1 MKEKKNRIGYHGIFT
16 MIVILTAMLI
26 PFGIVPFLMVC
37 TLLWMVVRSIAVLR
51 GKETMRKKYY
61 KTDLFVVIFFAY
73 EILHMFCQILWADEK
88 TGIDYNDNLLFITL
102 ALLYFLCIEAKVFY
116 HVYLDGIVYGGLI
129 VMGMFL
135 YGYLCDTSVAFLI
148 GDMFGDSVQAASYL
162 LLISMVSVL
171 QYCRCHN
178 GMQRWFYGA
187 SAGIGFFLLL
197 VNHNRVSLWLMILFL
212 LMVPIYIR
220 PTAELVK
227 RDMQMFLLYALLLCN
242 MSLLSNYTDLLLV
255 EISYDPE
262 QSVYLEL
269 ILALGALFFFHY
281 WNRIPEGVPLD
292 RVVLRRLY
300 RKYQFVAVFMTC
312 LLVFI
317 LFESYGWSALTG
329 DKGMEFLG
337 KLAMPLCDEI
347 AKGRSFLH
355 VYVEKQGLLVLI
367 GLLLILISVVIR
379 MRKNIGWDKPIT
391 TGLYLIAIFGIMQCF
406 IWNPSVKVL
415 PVYLILAVYAM
426 NYQEERSRFAGVKIK
441 DYEQLERQM
450 RKKGKGWEIR

>member
-171 QYCRCHN
+171 QYCR
-178 GMQRWFYGA
+178 
-187 SAGIGFFLLL
+187 
-197 VNHNRVSLWLMILFL
+197 
-212 LMVPIYIR
+212 
-220 PTAELVK
+220 
-227 RDMQMFLLYALLLCN
+227 
-242 MSLLSNYTDLLLV
+242 
-255 EISYDPE
+255 
-262 QSVYLEL
+262 
-269 ILALGALFFFHY
+269 
-281 WNRIPEGVPLD
+281 
-292 RVVLRRLY
+292 
-300 RKYQFVAVFMTC
+300 
-312 LLVFI
+312 
-317 LFESYGWSALTG
+317 
-329 DKGMEFLG
+329 
-337 KLAMPLCDEI
+337 
-347 AKGRSFLH
+347 
-355 VYVEKQGLLVLI
+355 
-367 GLLLILISVVIR
+367 
-379 MRKNIGWDKPIT
+379 
-391 TGLYLIAIFGIMQCF
+391 
-406 IWNPSVKVL
+406 
-415 PVYLILAVYAM
+415 
-426 NYQEERSRFAGVKIK
+426 
-441 DYEQLERQM
+441 
-450 RKKGKGWEIR
+450 